1 MDQFMKAILRM
12 VNLMGKDFL
21 STTTNVDTM
30 EIGLMI
36 SSMGMEKRLGL
47 MVQSTRECTRMV

>member
-1 MDQFMKAILRM
+1 MKAILRM